1 MSEQIPKD
9 RRQRIFHRVVG
20 ALVLTALAVILVP
33 MLLDFRIDQETAITR
48 SNIPERPEGMRI
60 EEISL
65 VPPVAPAVPPVA
77 PVQTP
82 PVQSSAPP
90 ADTPSATPP
99 ADAPPRAEAAAPAQ
113 PHAWVVRVGSF
124 SSAENANALRDRLR
138 TQGYPAFVDQV
149 VVDGK
154 TLSRVQVGPE
164 AQRARGE
171 QLRDRLLREMKLDA
185 IVVAY
190 E

>member
-1 MSEQIPKD
+1 MSEDTPRD
-9 RRQRIFHRVVG
+9 RRQRLFHRLVG
-20 ALVLTALAVILVP
+20 ALVLAALAVILVP
-33 MLLDFRIDQETAITR
+33 MILDFRTDQETAITR
-48 SNIPERPEGMRI
+48 SNIPPRPEGLRM
-60 EEISL
+60 EEIPL
-65 VPPVAPAVPPVA
+65 VPPAGPAAPDAAVGDAAPA
-77 PVQTP
+77 
-82 PVQSSAPP
+82 
-90 ADTPSATPP
+90 P
-99 ADAPPRAEAAAPAQ
+99 ADAPPGATAPPDAPAPPPQ

-138 TQGYPAFVDQV
+138 AQGYAAFVDQV

-171 QLRDRLLREMKLDA
+171 ALRDRLAREMKLNA
-185 IVVAY
+185 LLVAY